1 MFNPSQHD
9 GSGKPSCFIVY
20 ACPWDMFKFM
30 FDVYICTY
38 IYIFIYLFNVYIYVY
53 IYNQRY

>member
-20 ACPWDMFKFM
+20 ACSWDMFKFM
-30 FDVYICTY
+30 FDVYIY
-38 IYIFIYLFNVYIYVY
+38 IYIYIYLMYIYIYVY
-53 IYNQRY
+53 I